1 MKWRTDNPPVT
12 GKYIVETKTGMG
24 AIRRIEANYTVN
36 DKDPKKG
43 SWSFTNQLFE
53 RWLDEEVTQ
62 TIMVAIP
69 VAYDN
74 ARKVCE
80 AVENTNFDD
89 YKELRSHLDKELDVD
104 YEDEETD
111 KPVFFSLTDFMDE
124 CNDQYLNLE
133 NYFITYVK
141 IIKK

>member
-24 AIRRIEANYTVN
+24 AIRRIEANWN
-36 DKDPKKG
+36 GK

-69 VAYDN
+69 TDYTN

-80 AVENTNFDD
+80 AIESIPFDD
-89 YKELRSHLDKELDVD
+89 YVKLRNHLDKELGVD